1 MDFGRKKAQ
10 HLLQS
15 VARKSSICRRKAR
28 LGPPVCKILNDDGTF
43 PLQVAV
49 FKLQRRNIAMRVDVV
64 EVLPLIR
71 CAIILIDLDEFDV
84 ETQLVCAGTTAT
96 NFTF

>member
-1 MDFGRKKAQ
+1 MPMFASRGAYVGK
-10 HLLQS
+10 
-15 VARKSSICRRKAR
+15 
-28 LGPPVCKILNDDGTF
+28 
-43 PLQVAV
+43 PLH
-49 FKLQRRNIAMRVDVV
+49 IAMRVDVV